1 MAGRCAPGTEHYL
14 LKAMHR
20 RASLVLL
27 NTLSLSRLPLAA
39 VFIAVSDLRT
49 RAFLVM
55 LAAATDFLDGW
66 IARHRGLATRVG
78 ALIDPVAD
86 RAFMVTAFIVCLL
99 DGLIDPVEL
108 TLLLLRDIGTAIGF
122 IVARVRPD
130 MRAIELKARMLGK
143 VVTTLQLAVL
153 LCVLLYPPL
162 VRPLVALVALLSL
175 ASVVDYTRAVWR
187 QRQRRELPPS
197 SRIPHGPTGA
207 PMGSVRE

>member
-66 IARHRGLATRVG
+66 IARHRGLSTRLG

-99 DGLIDPVEL
+99 DGLIGPVAL

>member
-1 MAGRCAPGTEHYL
+1 
-14 LKAMHR
+14 MHR

-39 VFIAVSDLRT
+39 ASITRKALVRRSDT
-49 RAFLVM
+49 AM
-55 LAAATDFLDGW
+55 NTAATDFLDGW
-66 IARHRGLATRVG
+66 IARHRGLATRLG

-99 DGLIDPVEL
+99 DGLISPVEL

-122 IVARVRPD
+122 TVARLRPD

-143 VVTTLQLAVL
+143 VVTTLQLVVL

-175 ASVVDYTRAVWR
+175 ASVLDYTRAVWR
-187 QRQRRELPPS
+187 QRQRRELPPSRPS

>member
-1 MAGRCAPGTEHYL
+1 
-14 LKAMHR
+14 MHR

>member
-1 MAGRCAPGTEHYL
+1 
-14 LKAMHR
+14 MHR

-39 VFIAVSDLRT
+39 VFIAVSDLRL
-49 RAFLVM
+49 RALLVV
-55 LAAATDFLDGW
+55 LAAVTDFLDGW
-66 IARHRGLATRVG
+66 IARHRGLATRLG

-99 DGLIDPVEL
+99 DGLIGPVEL

-122 IVARVRPD
+122 IVARLRPD

-143 VVTTLQLAVL
+143 LVTALQLAVL

-187 QRQRRELPPS
+187 QRQRRGLPPS
-197 SRIPHGPTGA
+197 RPSSRLPHGPAGA